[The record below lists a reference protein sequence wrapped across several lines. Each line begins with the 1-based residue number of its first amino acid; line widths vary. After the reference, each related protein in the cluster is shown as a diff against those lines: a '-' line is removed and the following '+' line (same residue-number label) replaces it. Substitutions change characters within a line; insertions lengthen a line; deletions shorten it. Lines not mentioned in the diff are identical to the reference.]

1 MNTSLG
7 FFGWLRE
14 GVRRSIVLGF
24 SDAINEIGDR
34 KHDEDLSP
42 HLAAHLQESLIVDPS
57 ERTAALAGAT
67 ATGSALVPASAW
79 AIARTTATERQGGLT
94 AGADIK
100 THATSHADSFRVGFR
115 FVGASAPHNE
125 RS

>member
-1 MNTSLG
+1 MNNSLG

-42 HLAAHLQESLIVDPS
+42 HLAAQLQESLIVDPRAS
-57 ERTAALAGAT
+57 TAALAGAN
-67 ATGSALVPASAW
+67 ANAPG
-79 AIARTTATERQGGLT
+79 ARKRLGKSLEQLQQSGKA
-94 AGADIK
+94 A
-100 THATSHADSFRVGFR
+100 
-115 FVGASAPHNE
+115 
-125 RS
+125 

>member
-67 ATGSALVPASAW
+67 ATGSAPG
-79 AIARTTATERQGGLT
+79 ARKRLGKSLEQLQQSGKA
-94 AGADIK
+94 A
-100 THATSHADSFRVGFR
+100 
-115 FVGASAPHNE
+115 
-125 RS
+125 

>member
-1 MNTSLG
+1 MNASLG

-42 HLAAHLQESLIVDPS
+42 QLAAHLQESLIVDPG
-57 ERTAALAGAT
+57 ERTASLAGAT
-67 ATGSALVPASAW
+67 A
-79 AIARTTATERQGGLT
+79 
-94 AGADIK
+94 
-100 THATSHADSFRVGFR
+100 
-115 FVGASAPHNE
+115 SAPGARKRLGKSLE
-125 RS
+125 QLQQSGKTA

>member
-1 MNTSLG
+1 MNANLG

-24 SDAINEIGDR
+24 SDAISEIGDR

-67 ATGSALVPASAW
+67 T
-79 AIARTTATERQGGLT
+79 
-94 AGADIK
+94 
-100 THATSHADSFRVGFR
+100 
-115 FVGASAPHNE
+115 SAPGARKRLGKSLE
-125 RS
+125 QLQQSGKAA